1 MAEQEVIK
9 HTKKIYK
16 IWNSKEHGIW
26 HKIKEFLLE
35 VFIIVFAVSLS
46 IWFHNRSEHAH
57 QQEEVQRFLFGLKS
71 DLTRDLDEM
80 RSDRESYLHQK
91 ATFSYIVSVKPGEAF
106 QPDSVNKYKRYVFN
120 NTALNPNN
128 GRFEGFKSSGK
139 IATIEDE
146 VLQNDI
152 MDFYQE
158 DIVALLNSTNSY
170 LNFKKK
176 LVDFV
181 FANGKRLTDS
191 TIMNAVLMRDEAQNI
206 CLALSTPDEVIIRY
220 RNCIDKAKKIIAEID
235 KGYRKE

>member
-16 IWNSKEHGIW
+16 IWNSREHGIW
-26 HKIKEFLLE
+26 HKIKEFLIE

-57 QQEEVQRFLFGLKS
+57 QENEVRQFLIGLKS
-71 DLTRDLDEM
+71 DLTRDLEEM
-80 RSDRESYLHQK
+80 QSDKASYVNQK
-91 ATFSYIVSVKPGEAF
+91 ATFSYITKVKPDENF
-106 QPDSVNKYKRYVFN
+106 QPDSVNKYKQFVFN
-120 NTALNPNN
+120 TTALNPNN

-139 IATIEDE
+139 IATIDNE

-170 LNFKKK
+170 VGFKKK
-176 LVDFV
+176 LLDLFLPME
-181 FANGKRLTDS
+181 RS
-191 TIMNAVLMRDEAQNI
+191 
-206 CLALSTPDEVIIRY
+206 
-220 RNCIDKAKKIIAEID
+220 
-235 KGYRKE
+235 